1 MSDAVH
7 DHCGI
12 FGIFNHPEAARHIYY
27 GLHALQHRGQ
37 ESAGI
42 VTSTYDEADQEPVMP
57 SHKDFGLVLDV
68 FDDPDLFDT
77 QLLGDAG
84 IGHNRYSTTGGAN
97 NRANIQPFVVH
108 HRKGNLALAHNGNL
122 SNARELRKSFSE
134 RGTLFQTTSDSELI
148 LHLAAQ
154 RRRQNHLDQIIDA
167 LMQIE
172 GAYSLLLMTDD
183 HMIAVRDPNGF
194 RPLALGRME
203 TPAPHEGPAYCVASE
218 TCSFDMIGAEYVRDI
233 EPGEILVIDREGC
246 AGSEDLSTEDLS
258 TEDLSRSATEDASV
272 QVNGADFESHEIPTK
287 YGVSQCVFE
296 YVYFS
301 RPDSQIFG
309 EMVDKV
315 RRQLGVQLAHEAPLP
330 EEAEDDEKTPIVVPV
345 PDSANTSTLGF
356 AEECQDMGRRCR
368 FDLGLIR
375 NHYVGRTF
383 IAPGQDRREMKVR
396 CKFNTVQ
403 GLLAD
408 RTVVVLDDSIVRG
421 TTARYLVEMLRDS
434 GAKSVH
440 FRVSSPPV
448 ISPCFYGMD
457 FPDADELLANRFDSI
472 EEMRDYLGVDS
483 LAYLSVQG
491 LMTAVT
497 RANDGDLGYCNAC
510 FTGDYPVPVNK
521 DMSKDEFDWQAP
533 APRAT

>member
-42 VTSTYDEADQEPVMP
+42 VTSTYDETDQAPVMP

-68 FDDPDLFDT
+68 FDDPTLFEK

-148 LHLAAQ
+148 LHLTAQ
-154 RRRQNHLDQIIDA
+154 SRRQNHLDQIIDA

-172 GAYSLLLMTDD
+172 GAYSLLLMTDE

-194 RPLALGRME
+194 RPLALGRMD
-203 TPAPHEGPAYCVASE
+203 TPDTHEGPAYCVASE
-218 TCSFDMIGAEYVRDI
+218 TCAFDMIDAEYIRDI

-246 AGSEDLSTEDLS
+246 AKG
-258 TEDLSRSATEDASV
+258 
-272 QVNGADFESHEIPTK
+272 GDFESHEIPST

-301 RPDSQIFG
+301 RPDSKIFG

-315 RRQLGVQLAHEAPLP
+315 RRQLGVQLAQEAPIP
-330 EEAEDDEKTPIVVPV
+330 AVDEEEKTPIVVPV

-403 GLLAD
+403 GLLKD
-408 RTVVVLDDSIVRG
+408 RTVVVIDDSIVRG
-421 TTARYLVEMLRDS
+421 TTARYLVEMLRES

-483 LAYLSVQG
+483 LAYLSVEG
-491 LMTAVT
+491 LMKAVK
-497 RANDGDLGYCNAC
+497 RANDSDLGYCNAC
-510 FTGDYPVPVNK
+510 FTSNYPVPVNK
-521 DMSKDEFDWQAP
+521 DMSKEEFDWQAP

>member
-42 VTSTYDEADQEPVMP
+42 VTSTYDEQSQEPVMP
-57 SHKDFGLVLDV
+57 SHKDFGLVLDA
-68 FDDPDLFDT
+68 FDDPDLFEK
-77 QLLGDAG
+77 QLLGDVG
-84 IGHNRYSTTGGAN
+84 IGHNRYSTTGGAA

-108 HRKGNLALAHNGNL
+108 HRQGNLALAHNGNL

-154 RRRQNHLDQIIDA
+154 SRRQNHLDQILDA

-172 GAYSLLLMTDD
+172 GAYSLLLMTDE

-194 RPLALGRME
+194 RPLALGRMD
-203 TPAPHEGPAYCVASE
+203 TPDTHEGPAYCVASE
-218 TCSFDMIGAEYVRDI
+218 TCAFDMIDAEYIRDI
-233 EPGEILVIDREGC
+233 EPGEVLVIDREGC
-246 AGSEDLSTEDLS
+246 TESEAVPTGTVETNGTECSTE
-258 TEDLSRSATEDASV
+258 RA
-272 QVNGADFESHEIPTK
+272 NGGNFESHEIPTK
-287 YGVSQCVFE
+287 HGVSQCVFE

-315 RRQLGVQLAHEAPLP
+315 RRQLGVQLAHEAPIP
-330 EEAEDDEKTPIVVPV
+330 EEANDDEKTPIVVPV

-356 AEECQDMGRRCR
+356 AEECQEEMGRRCR

-403 GLLAD
+403 GLLED

-421 TTARYLVEMLRDS
+421 TTARYLVSMLKNS

-457 FPDADELLANRFDSI
+457 FPDAEELLANRFDDI

-483 LAYLSVQG
+483 LAYLSVAG
-491 LMTAVT
+491 LMKAVK
-497 RANDGDLGYCNAC
+497 RANDSDLGYCNAC
-510 FTGDYPVPVNK
+510 FTSNYPVPVNK
-521 DMSKDEFDWQAP
+521 DMSKDEFDWDAP

>member
-1 MSDAVH
+1 MSDAVQ

-42 VTSTYDEADQEPVMP
+42 VTSTYDESRQESIMPVY
-57 SHKDFGLVLDV
+57 KDFGLVLDA
-68 FDDPDLFDT
+68 FDDADIFDK
-77 QLLGDAG
+77 QLLGDSG
-84 IGHNRYSTTGGAN
+84 IGHNRYSTSGAAT
-97 NRANIQPFVVH
+97 NRANIQPLVVH
-108 HRKGNLALAHNGNL
+108 HRKGNLALSHNGNL

-148 LHLAAQ
+148 LHLTAQ
-154 RRRQNHLDQIIDA
+154 SRRQDHLDQIMDA
-167 LMQIE
+167 LTQIE
-172 GAYSLLLMTDD
+172 GAYSLLLLTDD
-183 HMIAVRDPNGF
+183 YMIAVRDPNGF
-194 RPLALGRME
+194 RPLALGRLE
-203 TPAPHEGPAYCVASE
+203 TPDTHEGAAYCVASE
-218 TCSFDMIGAEYVRDI
+218 TCAFDMIGAEYVRDI

-246 AGSEDLSTEDLS
+246 LNGGS
-258 TEDLSRSATEDASV
+258 
-272 QVNGADFESHEIPTK
+272 FESHEIPTK

-301 RPDSQIFG
+301 RPDSKIYG

-315 RRQLGVQLAHEAPLP
+315 RRQLGIQLAHEAPVP
-330 EEAEDDEKTPIVVPV
+330 EVDEDEKTPIVVPV

-356 AEECQDMGRRCR
+356 ALECQEMGHRCR

-403 GLLAD
+403 GLLED

-421 TTARYLVEMLRDS
+421 TTARYLVDMLRDS

-457 FPDADELLANRFDSI
+457 FPNADELLANKFDSI
-472 EEMRDYLGVDS
+472 DGMRDYLGVDS
-483 LAYLSVQG
+483 LAYLSVEG
-491 LMTAVT
+491 LMKAVKKT
-497 RANDGDLGYCNAC
+497 NDSELGYCRAC
-510 FTGDYPVPVNK
+510 FTGEYPVPVDK
-521 DMSKDEFDWQAP
+521 DMSKEEFDWQAP
-533 APRAT
+533 APHV